1 MKRSLTLGLAAVLA
15 LAACNDQQGPTSNS
29 DAGPNLGVGSSQQS
43 TPYVIVFESSRA
55 SDVATAVDR
64 AGGKVKKLS
73 ARAGL
78 ATAFSA
84 AADFAERVRRTPGVR
99 SVVQD
104 MVVQWVPKERV
115 RMVVEPAA
123 GGGTPTGA
131 TERFFPIQWALQ
143 AIHAPEA
150 WETGALGRGARV
162 AIVDGGIWDQHVD
175 IAANLDAGR
184 STSFVPGVPF
194 NFDNDASL
202 FWHGTH
208 VAGIVAG
215 ADNNDNLGIIGVAP
229 KATLIGVKVLDNGS
243 GTFGQVIDGIVYAAD
258 RIKDGGAGADIINM
272 SLGATFSLS
281 SNAQTTALIDA
292 LNQATTY
299 AHDQGVLVIASA
311 GNGDNQGHGINHDN
325 GNYITI
331 PAQSDHVL
339 GVSALTPVGY
349 ALGSTNFDLL
359 ASYSNFGLSIVDF
372 SGPGGD
378 TQLQSPNGTDANCT
392 LAINPA
398 PPLSPTSSITQPC
411 WVFDMVVSSCRGT
424 TTRNVCFASGT
435 SMSAPAVSG
444 VAALI
449 VGKFGSMSPDQLTT
463 RLASSADDLGETGVD
478 AIYGKG
484 RVNAFRAVQ

>member
-1 MKRSLTLGLAAVLA
+1 MKRSFLIALAAALT
-15 LAACNDQQGPTSNS
+15 LAACNDQQAPTGSS
-29 DAGPNLGVGSSQQS
+29 DAVPDLGVSSNQQS
-43 TPYVIVFESSRA
+43 TPYVIVFETSQA
-55 SDVATAVDR
+55 SNVATAIER

-78 ATAFSA
+78 ATAFSD
-84 AADFAERVRRTPGVR
+84 AADFADRVRRTPGVK

-104 MVVQWVPKERV
+104 MVVQWVPKEKV
-115 RMVVEPAA
+115 RMVVEPTGA
-123 GGGTPTGA
+123 GGTPTGA

-175 IAANLDAGR
+175 IAANLDAQR

-215 ADNNDNLGIIGVAP
+215 ADNNDNLGVIGVAP

-243 GTFGQVIDGIVYAAD
+243 GSFGQVLDGIIYAAD
-258 RIKDGGAGADIINM
+258 RIKNGGAGADIINL
-272 SLGATFSLS
+272 SLGATFSL
-281 SNAQTTALIDA
+281 NADPRTTALIAA

-299 AHDQGVLVIASA
+299 AHAQGALLVAAA
-311 GNGDNQGHGINHDN
+311 GNGDNQSHGINHDN

-339 GVSALTPVGY
+339 GVSALAPVGY
-349 ALGSTNFDLL
+349 AFGSTNFDLL
-359 ASYSNFGLSIVDF
+359 ASYSNFGTSIIDF

-378 TQLQSPNGTDANCT
+378 TQLQSPNGNDANCT

-398 PPLSPTSSITQPC
+398 PPLSPSNSITQPC
-411 WVFDMVVSSCRGT
+411 YVFDMVVSSCRGT
-424 TTRNVCFASGT
+424 TTRNVCFATGT
-435 SMSAPAVSG
+435 SMATPAVSG

-449 VGKFGSMSPDQLTT
+449 VGKQGSMSPDALEA
-463 RLASSADDLGETGVD
+463 RLASSSDDLGATGVD
-478 AIYGKG
+478 AIYGRG
-484 RVNAFRAVQ
+484 RVNALKAVQ

>member
-1 MKRSLTLGLAAVLA
+1 MRRSFLIGVATTLA
-15 LAACNDQQGPTSNS
+15 LAACNDQQGPTGNS
-29 DAGPNLGVGSSQQS
+29 DVVPDLGVSSSQGS
-43 TPYVIVFESSRA
+43 TPYVIVFASSQA
-55 SDVATAVDR
+55 SEVATAIDR

-78 ATAFSA
+78 ATASSD
-84 AADFAERVRRTPGVR
+84 AADFAGRVRRTRGVK

-104 MVVQWVPKERV
+104 MVVQWVPKEPARIV
-115 RMVVEPAA
+115 AEPAA
-123 GGGTPTGA
+123 GGATPTGS

-143 AIHAPEA
+143 AIHAPQA
-150 WETGALGRGARV
+150 WDAGALGRGARV
-162 AIVDGGIWDQHVD
+162 AILDGGIWDQHVD
-175 IAANLDAGR
+175 IAPNLDAQR

-202 FWHGTH
+202 FWHATH

-215 ADNNDNLGIIGVAP
+215 ADNNDNLGVIGVAP

-243 GTFGQVIDGIVYAAD
+243 GSFGQVIDGIIYAAD

-272 SLGATFSLS
+272 SLGATFSLTS
-281 SNAQTTALIDA
+281 DPRTLALIDA

-299 AHDQGVLVIASA
+299 AHAQGALIIASA

-339 GVSALTPVGY
+339 GVSALAPVGY
-349 ALGSTNFDLL
+349 AFGSTNFDLL
-359 ASYSNFGLSIVDF
+359 ATYSNFGISIVDF
-372 SGPGGD
+372 SAPGGD
-378 TQLQSPNGTDANCT
+378 TQLQASNGKDANCT

-398 PPLSPTSSITQPC
+398 PPLSPTNTTTQPC
-411 WVFDMVVSSCRGT
+411 YVYDMVVSSCRGT

-435 SMSAPAVSG
+435 SMAAPAVSG

-449 VGKFGSMSPDQLTT
+449 VGKQGSMSPDALEA
-463 RLASSADDLGETGVD
+463 RLAASADDLGATGVD
-478 AIYGKG
+478 AIYGRG
-484 RVNAFRAVQ
+484 RVNAFKAVQ